1 MNARASLGN
10 PHVEST
16 RMTTDLNV
24 GMVHGPGPAGA
35 WDSERVSGPRVLRGS
50 DGVWRMWYYG
60 RDPSFDRMINLPTGR
75 CGLATSTDGIRW
87 AAQSGPL
94 TMGSVLEPHPDPA
107 RFDSSHVGVSDVHQH
122 GDVYWMWYFG
132 GSQATQSIGPY
143 TVRGFDLRPG
153 LAISRDGLRWSRVEG
168 PVQGALLDL
177 GAAGEFDA
185 VMCGWPQVLH
195 DGQDWKMYYH
205 TLDPRR
211 GFMVGL
217 AVSTDGLHW
226 QKRGEVFGPGEPG
239 AFDEQGTATRQVIF
253 HQGRYLMFYEGVMK
267 SGHRSIGLA
276 ASPDGVHWARE
287 RGAAP
292 DGSVLAH
299 APSGSGRWDAFAVGT
314 PSLVAMDDGSWR
326 MYYIGSNETGSH
338 AVADEMALKH
348 RIGLA
353 VSEGSDLT
361 SWKRWGE

>member
-1 MNARASLGN
+1 MNARARFGN
-10 PHVEST
+10 RRLEKQ
-16 RMTTDLNV
+16 MTAANEI

-35 WDSERVSGPRVLRGS
+35 WDSERVSGPRVLRGA
-50 DGVWRMWYYG
+50 DGTWRMWYYG
-60 RDPSFDRMINLPTGR
+60 RDPGFDRMINLPTGR
-75 CGLATSTDGIRW
+75 CGLALSKDGVTW
-87 AAQSGPL
+87 TPQSGPL

-107 RFDSSHVGVSDVHQH
+107 RFDSSHVGVSDVHLR

-143 TVRGFDLRPG
+143 AVRGFDLRPG

-168 PVQGALLDL
+168 PVQGALFGL

-185 VMCGWPQVLH
+185 VMCGWPQVLQ
-195 DGQDWKMYYH
+195 DGEEWKLYYH

-211 GFMVGL
+211 GFIVGL
-217 AVSTDGLHW
+217 ATSDDGLHW
-226 QKRGEVFGPGEPG
+226 EKRGEVLGPGEPG
-239 AFDEQGTATRQVIF
+239 GFDEQGAATRQVLR
-253 HQGRYLMFYEGVMK
+253 QGDRYLMFYEGVMK

-276 ASPDGVHWARE
+276 VSEDGRHWQRQ
-287 RGAAP
+287 RGPEAN
-292 DGSVLAH
+292 GSVFSH
-299 APSGSGRWDAFAVGT
+299 APTGSGRWDAFAVGT
-314 PSLVAMDDGSWR
+314 PSLVPMDDGSWR

-353 VSEGSDLT
+353 VSQGTDLT
-361 SWKRWGE
+361 RWKRWGE